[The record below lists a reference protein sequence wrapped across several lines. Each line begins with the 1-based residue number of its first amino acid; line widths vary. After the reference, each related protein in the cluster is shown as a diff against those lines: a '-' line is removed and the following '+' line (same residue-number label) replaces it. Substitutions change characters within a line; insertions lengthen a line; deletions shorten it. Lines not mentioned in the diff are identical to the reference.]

1 MHGHAASVDEAQAMT
16 QTLVS
21 SPHDQ
26 LEELFTTAAGRFG
39 RRIRTIAWPDPDRAP
54 ARSTTVVRMRE
65 RMMKGEH
72 QIDPLVVA
80 NAIVDRVFAGGLT
93 TPLHKQAS

>member
-1 MHGHAASVDEAQAMT
+1 MT

-26 LEELFTTAAGRFG
+26 LAELIATAAGRFG
-39 RRIRTIAWPDPDRAP
+39 RRVRTIAWPEPDMAP

-65 RMMKGEH
+65 RINSSEY
-72 QIDPLVVA
+72 QIDPLLVA
-80 NAIVDRVFAGGLT
+80 NAIVDRVCAGGLT
-93 TPLHKQAS
+93 TPLHK